1 MAPHSNRPSLLQVLS
16 VTQRS
21 IYDMVYVKIVSPP
34 KKSSTVKDGS
44 YGTVAQIVVD
54 GIYLPVAVAPATT
67 GLRSADLKA
76 LRLVLGFGLDLP
88 WVKVVVG
95 ETQVLSKCCWTSAG
109 AASDKTK
116 RKSSPSSSSST
127 AAGSTSGSFGRR
139 LAATDEA
146 TDKALVRA
154 KVLIKLRVHDI
165 DNDGAVLVRENI
177 VKFVEDTTTPLGLLR
192 LFASA
197 GVPLAPDASMRM
209 EGVATVMKMST
220 VPSTSGGGAGKD
232 SVLLPLV
239 LGISGG
245 IIFLLATICICVCL
259 ARRRREKRRAVRR
272 AASSVMMGQV
282 RAPPHFRSYIIFSVL
297 SRSAPSDIFHMNSCT
312 KNE

>member
-1 MAPHSNRPSLLQVLS
+1 MAPHCTDSLLQVLS

-44 YGTVAQIVVD
+44 YGTAAQIVVD
-54 GIYLPVAVAPATT
+54 GIYLPAAVAPATT
-67 GLRSADLKA
+67 GFRSADLKA

-95 ETQVLSKCCWTSAG
+95 ETQVLSKGEVLSSTG
-109 AASDKTK
+109 AASAETK
-116 RKSSPSSSSST
+116 RKSSSSSSSST
-127 AAGSTSGSFGRR
+127 AAGSTLGSFGRR

-146 TDKALVRA
+146 VVRA

-197 GVPLAPDASMRM
+197 GVPLAPDASVRM
-209 EGVATVMKMST
+209 EGVATVVKMST
-220 VPSTSGGGAGKD
+220 VPSTSGGGVGKD

-245 IIFLLATICICVCL
+245 IIFLLATICICVCF

-282 RAPPHFRSYIIFSVL
+282 RPPPHPPRLPVIYHIQ
-297 SRSAPSDIFHMNSCT
+297 CT
-312 KNE
+312 K